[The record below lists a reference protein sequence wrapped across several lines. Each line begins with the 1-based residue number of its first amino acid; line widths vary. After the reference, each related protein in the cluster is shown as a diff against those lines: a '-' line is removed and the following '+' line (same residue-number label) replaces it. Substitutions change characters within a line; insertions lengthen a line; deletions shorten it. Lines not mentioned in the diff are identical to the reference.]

1 MYNIQIITYWSLC
14 CSLTFHYFQDDTYT
28 ESYISTIGV
37 DFVSTIYTLTLSFIS
52 TTVALDLNI
61 DLNIAQYVTYWFK
74 RIIHHINAFHFK
86 GGVQAFQIWK
96 HDFDPWVGGDGLDM
110 NQQLE
115 CGFGSMC
122 AILSMWGLGPKNG
135 SKTANLQEWDSA

>member
-52 TTVALDLNI
+52 TTVPLDLNI

-86 GGVQAFQIWK
+86 GGGPGLSNLKTRFWPMGWGWWPGHEPTTWVWFWVHVRNTVHVRPRSIKWVKNWK
-96 HDFDPWVGGDGLDM
+96 
-110 NQQLE
+110 
-115 CGFGSMC
+115 
-122 AILSMWGLGPKNG
+122 IKRIR
-135 SKTANLQEWDSA
+135 